1 MHYIL
6 PHMSYKFN
14 QIFVDDF
21 GRASG
26 VLAINKPVD
35 ITSHDVVNRLRRDL
49 KTKQIG
55 HAGALDP
62 FASGV
67 LIMLVGK
74 ATKYSDLFLN
84 SDKSYLATVL
94 FGRSTDSADPEGKVL
109 QDIDTSNLNFE
120 QLSKELNSIK
130 PKFVPEYEQ
139 YVPVY
144 SSVKVGGE
152 KLRVLARS
160 SDKFE
165 IIEEA
170 LGRKVVFTQGEKLV
184 EVVLPKHLCKINRL
198 DFSQPTILSY
208 EGKQYASVVA
218 DVDCSKGT
226 YIRTLA
232 EDIGFALPGKL
243 PAMLSALCRTRVADI
258 HLNECLELDQIPALF
273 EQSKA

>member
-1 MHYIL
+1 
-6 PHMSYKFN
+6 MSYKFN

-35 ITSHDVVNRLRRDL
+35 MTSHDVVNRLRRDL

-109 QDIDTSNLNFE
+109 KDIDTSSLDLE

-170 LGRKVVFTQGEKLV
+170 LGRKVLFTQGEKLV

-198 DFSQPTILSY
+198 DFAQPTTLNY
-208 EGKQYASVVA
+208 EGKQYASVIA

-226 YIRTLA
+226 YIRALA
-232 EDIGFALPGKL
+232 EDIGLALPNKL

>member
-1 MHYIL
+1 
-6 PHMSYKFN
+6 MSYKFN

-21 GRASG
+21 GRATG

-35 ITSHDVVNRLRRDL
+35 MTSHDVVNRLRRDL

-94 FGRSTDSADPEGKVL
+94 FGRSTDSADPEGKIL
-109 QDIDTSNLNFE
+109 QDIDTSKLDLE
-120 QLSKELNSIK
+120 QLLKDLNEVK
-130 PKFVPEYEQ
+130 PNFVPEYEQ

-144 SSVKVGGE
+144 SSIKVGGE

-165 IIEEA
+165 IVEDET
-170 LGRKVVFTQGEKLV
+170 GRKVIFTQGEKV
-184 EVVLPKHLCKINRL
+184 IEVVLPKHSCKINRL
-198 DFSQPTILSY
+198 DFATPTILSY
-208 EGKQYASVVA
+208 ADKKYASVVA

-232 EDIGFALPGKL
+232 EDIGLALPTKL
-243 PAMLSALCRTRVADI
+243 PAMLSALCRTRVADM
-258 HLNECLELDQIPALF
+258 HLEECLELDQIAGLL
-273 EQSKA
+273 EHSKA